1 MTDVTIKALASE
13 IQTSVDRLIQQFA
26 DAGIRK
32 SADDSVTSQEK
43 QTLLTHLNREHG
55 SAPDKLTLQ
64 RKTRSTLNIPGT
76 GGKSKSVQIEVRKKR
91 TFVKRDPQE
100 AERLAAEEQAQRE
113 AEEQARREAEEA
125 AKREAQLKAEREA
138 AEQAKREVADKAKRE
153 AAEKDKV
160 SNQHTDEMTKTAQAE
175 KIRRENEAAELKR
188 KSEEEARRKLEEE
201 ARRVAEEA
209 RRMAEENEKNWS
221 ETSDSPEDSSDYHV
235 TTSQHARQA
244 EDDNDREVEGGRG
257 RSRSS
262 KAARPAKKGNKHAE
276 SKADREEARA
286 AVRGGKGGKHR
297 KGSALQQGFQKPAQA
312 VNRDVVIGETITVGE
327 LANKMAVKGS
337 QVIKAMMKLGAMAT
351 INQVIDQETA
361 QLVAEE
367 MGHKVILRRENEL
380 EEAVMSDRDT
390 GAAAEPRAP
399 VVTIM
404 GHVDHGKTSLLDY
417 IRSTKVAS
425 GEAGGITQHIGAYH
439 VETDNGM
446 ITFLDTPG
454 HAAFTSMRAR
464 GAQATDIV
472 VLVVAAD
479 DGVMPQTIEAIQHA
493 KAAQVP
499 VVVAVNKI
507 DKPEADPDRV
517 KNELSQY
524 GILPEEWGGESQFV
538 HVSAKAG
545 TGIDDLL
552 DAILLQAEVLEL
564 KAVRNGMASGA
575 VIESFLDKGR
585 GPVATVLVR
594 EGTLHKGDIVLCGFE
609 YGRVRAMRDELGR
622 EVLEAGPSI
631 PVEILGLSGV
641 PAAGDEVTVVRDEKK
656 AREVAL
662 YRQGKFREVKLARQQ
677 KSKLEN
683 MFANMTEGEV
693 HEVNIVLKADVQGS
707 VEAISD
713 SLLKLSTDEV
723 KVKIIGSG
731 VGGITETDATL
742 AAASNAILVGFNVRA
757 DASARKVIEA
767 ESLDLRYYSVI
778 YNLIDE
784 VKAAMSGMLSP
795 ELKQQIIGLAEVRDV
810 FKSPKFGAIAG
821 CMVTEGTIKRHNPIR
836 VLRDNVVIY
845 EGELESLRR
854 FKDDVNEVRNGMECG
869 IGVKNYND
877 VIILK
882 RGFWP
887 LFCLYSGE
895 LIMAKEFGRP
905 QRVAQEMQKEIAIIL
920 QREIKDPRLGMMTT
934 VSGVEMSRD
943 LAYAKVY
950 VTFLNDKDE
959 AAVKA
964 GIKALQEASGFIRSL
979 LGKAMRLRI
988 VPELTF
994 FYDNSLVEGMRMS
1007 NLVTSVVK
1015 HDDERRVNPDDSKE
1029 D

>member
-1 MTDVTIKALASE
+1 MTDVTIKTLAAE
-13 IQTSVDRLIQQFA
+13 RQTSVERLVQQFA

-32 SADDSVTSQEK
+32 SADDSVSAQEK
-43 QTLLTHLNREHG
+43 QTLIDHLNQKNSG
-55 SAPDKLTLQ
+55 PDKLTLQ

-113 AEEQARREAEEA
+113 AEEQARREAEES
-125 AKREAQLKAEREA
+125 AKREAQQKAEREA
-138 AEQAKREVADKAKRE
+138 AEQAKREAAEQAKRE

-439 VETDNGM
+439 VETENGM

-545 TGIDDLL
+545 TGIDELL

-564 KAVRNGMASGA
+564 KAVRKGMASGA

-609 YGRVRAMRDELGR
+609 YGRVRAMRNELGQ

-877 VIILK
+877 VRTGDVIEVFEII
-882 RGFWP
+882 
-887 LFCLYSGE
+887 E
-895 LIMAKEFGRP
+895 I
-905 QRVAQEMQKEIAIIL
+905 QRTIA
-920 QREIKDPRLGMMTT
+920 
-934 VSGVEMSRD
+934 
-943 LAYAKVY
+943 
-950 VTFLNDKDE
+950 
-959 AAVKA
+959 
-964 GIKALQEASGFIRSL
+964 
-979 LGKAMRLRI
+979 
-988 VPELTF
+988 
-994 FYDNSLVEGMRMS
+994 
-1007 NLVTSVVK
+1007 
-1015 HDDERRVNPDDSKE
+1015 
-1029 D
+1029 